1 MQTLVRED
9 WRAVVMR
16 KLLEMIDNIMIG
28 KIIMLVVFFLMRWT
42 EWKERSWKKIN
53 SSRKV
58 KMEYQTDS

>member
-1 MQTLVRED
+1 
-9 WRAVVMR
+9 MR

-53 SSRKV
+53 SSIKV